1 MLLKILKWFNFDT
14 KKKNM
19 HNQRK
24 LYHISKAYYNY
35 KKNKTVALGLFTQT
49 PPTKKL
55 AKQR

>member
-1 MLLKILKWFNFDT
+1 
-14 KKKNM
+14 M